1 MWVKGLPFKI
11 LFFMWKV
18 WKAKFPLDDYLK
30 NMGYLMPSRC
40 WCCAQPTE
48 ETLAHLFLSSVA
60 VKKVWSYFLM
70 NASINLEGM
79 TMHQTIVKCW
89 TLKIYT
95 NTQVLWELPPQ
106 GWIKVNSDGASR
118 GNLGRSSI
126 GFALRDDE
134 GKIRFSC
141 GKVIHVTTNNEA
153 EALSIMEALK
163 YCEDKGFKQI
173 IL

>member
-18 WKAKFPLDDYLK
+18 WKAKLPLDDYMK

-40 WCCAQPTE
+40 WCCAQPAE

-89 TLKIYT
+89 TLKVIPRL
-95 NTQVLWELPPQ
+95 QPIIQALPVIILWEL
-106 GWIKVNSDGASR
+106 WMR
-118 GNLGRSSI
+118 R
-126 GFALRDDE
+126 
-134 GKIRFSC
+134 
-141 GKVIHVTTNNEA
+141 NNYKHE
-153 EALSIMEALK
+153 
-163 YCEDKGFKQI
+163 
-173 IL
+173 